1 MRTLLDGVL
10 AALLAP
16 TCAVCDAVLE
26 QPLDGAACPAC
37 WARIARYTPPVCTRC
52 GDALPPVGGATA
64 CARCSVDLGPIAAAR
79 ALGPFDGALADLV
92 HACKYGRRPT
102 IAVGLGLRMRELL
115 PAVAP
120 GVDVLVPV
128 PLHPRRERE
137 RGFNQAAWLARGM
150 AAPVC
155 PALVRPVPTPPQAAA
170 TAAARQ
176 ANVRHAFA
184 CSRRAGEVTGA
195 VVGLVDDVLT
205 TGATL
210 VAAAETLAAARP
222 RRIVAL
228 TAARAAFRPR

>member
-37 WARIARYTPPVCTRC
+37 WTRIARHTPPVCARC
-52 GDALPPVGGATA
+52 GDALPAAGAA
-64 CARCSVDLGPIAAAR
+64 ECARCSVDLGPIAAAR
-79 ALGPFDGALADLV
+79 ALGPFEGALADLV

-102 IAVGLGLRMRELL
+102 IAVGLGRRMQDLL
-115 PAVAP
+115 PDLAP
-120 GVDVLVPV
+120 GIEVLVPI

-137 RGFNQAAWLARGM
+137 RGFNQAAWMARGI

-155 PALVRPVPTPPQAAA
+155 PALVRRRPTPPQAAA
-170 TAAARQ
+170 TAAARR
-176 ANVRHAFA
+176 ANVRGAFA
-184 CSRRAGEVTGA
+184 RSRQAGAVSGA
-195 VVGLVDDVLT
+195 VVALVDDVLT

-210 VAAAETLAAARP
+210 VAAAEALAPARP
-222 RRIVAL
+222 ARIVAL